1 MVTAIDHNAI
11 KARIVAELKNNAT
24 LWNATAIGSSDTFR
38 SLEVGTPDAR
48 KINEL
53 THPACFVTSSEI
65 IEDAIQVGSTVGDAD
80 TATEHIIRYLIVFT
94 EDQKDG
100 RKAEEQ
106 LDARGKVIAEVL
118 RANKHLGTPGTP
130 TADRLVQEIWPEQ
143 LAILNR
149 DLAGSSVQGRVWRVK
164 VKAYTG

>member
-11 KARIVAELKNNAT
+11 KTRIVDELKNDST
-24 LWNATAIGSSDTFR
+24 LWNATSIGLSDTFR

-53 THPACFVTSSEI
+53 NHPACFVTSSEI
-65 IEDAIQVGSTVGDAD
+65 IEDTVQVGSTVGDED
-80 TATEHIIRYLIVFT
+80 KATEHIIRYLIVFT

-100 RKAEEQ
+100 RKAEVQ
-106 LDARGKVIAEVL
+106 LDARGKKIAEVL

-130 TADRLVQEIWPEQ
+130 TTNRLVQEIWPEQ

>member
-11 KARIVAELKNNAT
+11 KARIVAELKNDNT
-24 LWNATAIGSSDTFR
+24 LWNGTDIGSSDTFR
-38 SLEVGTPDAR
+38 EIEVGTPDAR

-53 THPACFVTSSEI
+53 NHPSCFVTSSEI
-65 IEDAIQVGSTVGDAD
+65 IEDAVQVGVTDGDTD
-80 TATEHIIRYLIVFT
+80 KATEHTIRYLVVFT

-100 RKAEEQ
+100 RKAELQ
-106 LDARGKVIAEVL
+106 LDARGKKIAEVL
-118 RANKHLGTPGTP
+118 RANKHLGTPGAT
-130 TADRLVQEIWPEQ
+130 TTNRLVQEIWPEQ

-149 DLAGSSVQGRVWRVK
+149 DLAGSSVQGRVWRVR